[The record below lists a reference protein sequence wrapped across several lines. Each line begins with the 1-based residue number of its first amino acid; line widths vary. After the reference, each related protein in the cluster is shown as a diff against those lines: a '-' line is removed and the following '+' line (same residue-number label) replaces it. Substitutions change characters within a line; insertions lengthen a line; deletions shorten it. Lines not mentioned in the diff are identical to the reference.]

1 MTARH
6 FRGGE
11 PVRLRDGR
19 VVTIRAIVVAPDE
32 RLRCTTES
40 GEPVD
45 VPWSAVRWEPAAR
58 EWVEVG

>member
-1 MTARH
+1 MTPARH

-19 VVTIRAIVVAPDE
+19 VVTIRAIVVAPVE
-32 RLRCTTES
+32 MLRCTTDA
-40 GEPVD
+40 GLPVD

-58 EWVEVG
+58 EWVEA